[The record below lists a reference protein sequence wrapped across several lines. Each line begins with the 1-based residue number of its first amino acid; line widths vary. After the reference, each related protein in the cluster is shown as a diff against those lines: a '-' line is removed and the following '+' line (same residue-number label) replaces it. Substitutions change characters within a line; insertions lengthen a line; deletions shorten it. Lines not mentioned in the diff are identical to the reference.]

1 MFIDVSFKAG
11 NNLGWTQLCDCLSP
25 NAHDCL
31 ANHPV
36 VDAKVV
42 CPQLGELKDVKE
54 QQRRSQVLLEV
65 EHEHV
70 EAIFTSVADS
80 SNSSSFYLPAV
91 DSPPFTSVFPLI
103 YDLLWWVADVL
114 PTLSPF
120 FVSRFR
126 LLSWVLHTGCKCCS
140 LGSQSQG

>member
-1 MFIDVSFKAG
+1 
-11 NNLGWTQLCDCLSP
+11 
-25 NAHDCL
+25 
-31 ANHPV
+31 

-103 YDLLWWVADVL
+103 YDLLW
-114 PTLSPF
+114 
-120 FVSRFR
+120 
-126 LLSWVLHTGCKCCS
+126 
-140 LGSQSQG
+140 